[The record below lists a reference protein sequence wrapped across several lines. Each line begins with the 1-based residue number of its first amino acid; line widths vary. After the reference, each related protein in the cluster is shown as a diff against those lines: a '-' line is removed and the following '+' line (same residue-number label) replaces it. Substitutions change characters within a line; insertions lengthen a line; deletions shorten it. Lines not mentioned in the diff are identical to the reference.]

1 MPIHE
6 AASTGGTRGCG
17 SRVKG
22 GIYLCTGLS
31 EHGSPLEAFLI
42 DPVVPFDAAPGES
55 FRTPILR
62 ENPYMEGVVDA
73 YVWVGESFYPSLV
86 DYVEETRHK
95 GASRRVSPLLD
106 LTKLTPGKS
115 RMIFI
120 HPKAYTEHLEIPVN
134 GCPKS
139 IPEHGT
145 ENSTPCIGAQ
155 WQYAESLGSLMADS
169 AHARIGDVTYPLPE
183 QKEAP
188 ADCRPGLF
196 LALPIT
202 HIEYEDDG
210 GELPEIVKAASEEGY
225 DVLVMKETLDGETT

>member
-1 MPIHE
+1 MPIQE

-62 ENPYMEGVVDA
+62 ENPYLSGVFDA

-86 DYVEETRHK
+86 DYVEETRIK

-106 LTKLTPGKS
+106 LKKLTPGKS

-120 HPKAYTEHLEIPVN
+120 HPKAYTEHAELPVN
-134 GCPKS
+134 GCPKD
-139 IPEHGT
+139 IEHHG
-145 ENSTPCIGAQ
+145 EDEPCIGAH
-155 WQYAESLGSLMADS
+155 WQYAIDLGSTPGEAGT
-169 AHARIGDVTYPLPE
+169 ARIGDVTYPLPE
-183 QKEAP
+183 QKPAP
-188 ADCRPGLF
+188 EDCRPGLF

-210 GELPEIVKAASEEGY
+210 QDLPKTVTEASDTGF
-225 DVLVMKETLDGETT
+225 DVLVMKDSGELS

>member
-1 MPIHE
+1 MPIQE
-6 AASTGGTRGCG
+6 GASPGGSRGCG

-31 EHGSPLEAFLI
+31 EHGSPLEAFFI

-62 ENPYMEGVVDA
+62 QNPYNNAYDA

-86 DYVEETRHK
+86 DYVEETRRK

-106 LTKLTPGKS
+106 LSKLTPGVS

-120 HPKAYTEHLEIPVN
+120 HPEAFTEHREIPEN
-134 GCPKS
+134 GCPKA
-139 IPEHGT
+139 IEHHGID
-145 ENSTPCIGAQ
+145 EPCIGAH
-155 WQYAESLGSLMADS
+155 WHYAQALGSHVDDS
-169 AHARIGDVTYPLPE
+169 GNGHIGDVHYALPE
-183 QKEAP
+183 QKPAP
-188 ADCRPGLF
+188 EDCRPGLF

-202 HIEYEDDG
+202 HIEYESK
-210 GELPEIVKAASEEGY
+210 P
-225 DVLVMKETLDGETT
+225 GETDDALPKSLRNASDTGFNVLFLKDGDPS

>member
-1 MPIHE
+1 MPVYE
-6 AASTGGTRGCG
+6 GTSTGGSRGCG

-31 EHGSPLEAFLI
+31 AHGSPLEAFLV

-62 ENPYMEGVVDA
+62 ENPYANGVMDA

-86 DYVEETRHK
+86 DYVEETRQK

-106 LTKLTPGKS
+106 LSKLTPGKS

-120 HPKAYTEHLEIPVN
+120 HPKAFTEHLQIPAN
-134 GCPKS
+134 GCPKD
-139 IPEHGT
+139 IEGHG
-145 ENSTPCIGAQ
+145 NDVPCIGAQ
-155 WQYAESLGSLMADS
+155 WHYAKSLGSMVEDS
-169 AHARIGDVTYPLPE
+169 GAAKIGDVVYHLPE
-183 QKEAP
+183 QYPAP
-188 ADCRPGLF
+188 IDCKPGLF

-210 GELPEIVKAASEEGY
+210 KELPPPVKAASETGY
-225 DVLVMKETLDGETT
+225 DVFVMKDGD

>member
-1 MPIHE
+1 MPIYDGT
-6 AASTGGTRGCG
+6 STGGTRGCG

-62 ENPYMEGVVDA
+62 ENPYIPGVFDA

-86 DYVEETRHK
+86 DYVEETRQK
-95 GASRRVSPLLD
+95 GVSRRISPLLD
-106 LTKLTPGKS
+106 LSKLTPGKS

-120 HPKAYTEHLEIPVN
+120 HPKAYTEHLNLPAN
-134 GCPKS
+134 GCPKA
-139 IPEHGT
+139 IEEHGKD
-145 ENSTPCIGAQ
+145 EPCIGAH
-155 WQYAESLGSLMADS
+155 WHYAKSLGSLMTGDQTAS
-169 AHARIGDVTYPLPE
+169 IGDVTYSLPE
-183 QKEAP
+183 QQDAP
-188 ADCRPGLF
+188 EDCRPGLF

-202 HIEYEDDG
+202 HIEFEDN
-210 GELPEIVKAASEEGY
+210 GEALPKSVTEASEAGY
-225 DVLVMKETLDGETT
+225 DVLVMHDPQGA